1 MFLEEQQKNATEQK
15 VTMEKFKAVN
25 SKSIEEEKADLMQK
39 SIIIKKEK
47 SAEKSEGIEMLLDEE
62 QDVP

>member
-1 MFLEEQQKNATEQK
+1 
-15 VTMEKFKAVN
+15 MEKFKAVN